1 MHVIRV
7 HHDITRPFDVICTRN
22 VHICARVHPL
32 DKQVDMSDEY
42 GSRAVDTSRDATT
55 GNYPPQG
62 DTTSSGGYGAPNTFS
77 PRAQRGVDV
86 FADAD
91 RSADAQP
98 SSTAIQ
104 QSTTGTDLRGELQD
118 AQQGVDRDARAAFQ
132 QSSGGRP
139 YQGESLDSRKEA
151 EAALR
156 DRYTL

>member
-1 MHVIRV
+1 MIRV
-7 HHDITRPFDVICTRN
+7 HHDITRSFDVICRRN
-22 VHICARVHPL
+22 VHICARPSL
-32 DKQVDMSDEY
+32 DKQVASMSDEC

-91 RSADAQP
+91 RSSDTQP

-104 QSTTGTDLRGELQD
+104 QSTTGTDLRGQLQD

-132 QSSGGRP
+132 ESSGGRP
-139 YQGESLDSRKEA
+139 YRGESLDSRKEA